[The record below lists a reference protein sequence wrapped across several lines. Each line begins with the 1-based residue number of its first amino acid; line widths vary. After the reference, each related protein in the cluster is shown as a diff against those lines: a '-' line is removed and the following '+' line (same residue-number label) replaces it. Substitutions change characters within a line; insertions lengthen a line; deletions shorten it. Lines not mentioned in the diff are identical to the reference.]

1 MRVGL
6 LLCDHVRPGFRA
18 IAGDYPEIFKRFFDG
33 RPEIEFVEFDLT
45 AGAFP
50 SDLDACEVWITTGS
64 RHSVYEDVPWVIR
77 FAELVRRLDQD
88 RRKLVGICFGA
99 QMIGHALGGRV
110 ARADS
115 GWQVGI
121 KDVRISTHEDWMTP
135 AVDGF
140 RILHLN
146 GDQIVT
152 PPARLRVLGS
162 SDGVPVSMIAVD
174 DHFIGF
180 QGHPEF
186 DPLYTSVLME
196 ARRGILI
203 PDDVVDAGLNSLS
216 TAPDTKLLSGWI
228 ASFMGLRTP
237 TLGPE

>member
-1 MRVGL
+1 MKVGL

-18 IAGDYPEIFKRFFDG
+18 IAGDYPEFFQ
-33 RPEIEFVEFDLT
+33 RLFAELPEIELVEFDLT
-45 AGAFP
+45 VGAFP
-50 SDLDACEVWITTGS
+50 NDLGACDVWIATGS
-64 RHSVYEDVPWVIR
+64 RHSVYEEVPWIIKLG
-77 FAELVRRLDQD
+77 ELVRNLDRE

-99 QMIGHALGGRV
+99 QMIGYALGGLV

-115 GWQVGI
+115 GWQVGV
-121 KDVRISTHEDWMTP
+121 KDVRIRTREDWMVP
-135 AVDGF
+135 EVDGF
-140 RILHLN
+140 RILHVN

-152 PPARLRVLGS
+152 PPERLRVLGS
-162 SDGVPVSMIAVD
+162 SEGVPVSVIAVE

-186 DPLYTSVLME
+186 DTTYTSVLME

-203 PDDVVDAGLNSLS
+203 PDEIVDAGLRSLS
-216 TAPDTKLLSGWI
+216 IGPDTRLLSGWI

-237 TLGPE
+237 ALGPE